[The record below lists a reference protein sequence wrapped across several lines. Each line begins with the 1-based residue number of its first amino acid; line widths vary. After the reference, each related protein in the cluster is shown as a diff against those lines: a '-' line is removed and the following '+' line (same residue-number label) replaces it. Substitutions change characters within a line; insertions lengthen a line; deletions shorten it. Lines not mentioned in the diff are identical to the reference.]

1 MQKQNEKNI
10 TKIYLIEF
18 LEVVMNLVEHYIV
31 EIHRILVPEEYPH
44 MVKVDLT
51 YNCHGSVQRGWHTT
65 WATTWL
71 QELAQG
77 YYLG

>member
-1 MQKQNEKNI
+1 
-10 TKIYLIEF
+10 
-18 LEVVMNLVEHYIV
+18 MNLVECYIV
-31 EIHRILVPEEYPH
+31 EVHRVVVPEDYPH

-65 WATTWL
+65 WATAWE
-71 QELAQG
+71 QEKAQG